1 MQLKD
6 VHLSAGEIIELTEK
20 YLIETYPRFPF
31 VAVRA
36 KDQYIYDSEGN
47 AWLDFY
53 AGIAV
58 NSCGSVNEK
67 VTAAIQQQAGE
78 LVHTFNYPFTIPQA
92 VLAKLIC
99 EQIGMEKIFYQSSG
113 TEANEGMIKLA
124 RKYGTDKYG
133 PEKYHIVTAKK
144 GFHGR
149 TYGALSATGQPESV
163 LHQGFEPMLPGFTY
177 AEYNNLDAFKAACNE
192 HTIAIMIEP
201 MQGEG
206 GVIPATPEFMH
217 GLRDFCDENDILLLL
232 DEVQTGWGRT
242 GTLMA
247 YMGYG
252 IQPDI
257 VSMAKA
263 MGNGFPIG
271 AFCTTAKIAETFNTG
286 AHGTTYGGNVLACAA
301 SYAAINEIIDRDLP
315 ANAAKVG
322 AYFCQL
328 LKTLPHVKEVR
339 GKGLLIGVE
348 FDAPVAAAVK
358 HGCTDRRL
366 LITALG
372 ANVIRMVPPL
382 IITEENCDKACA
394 IIKAAVEEAYASL

>member
-67 VTAAIQQQAGE
+67 VTAAIQQQAEE
-78 LVHTFNYPFTIPQA
+78 LVHTFNYPYTIPQA
-92 VLAKLIC
+92 VLAELIC
-99 EQIGMEKIFYQSSG
+99 EQIGMEKIFYQSTG

-252 IQPDI
+252 IKPDI

-271 AFCTTAKIAETFNTG
+271 AFCTAARIAETFNAG

-301 SYAAINEIIDRDLP
+301 SYAAIQEIINRDLP
-315 ANAAKVG
+315 ANAAKMG

-372 ANVIRMVPPL
+372 ASVIRMVPPL
-382 IITEENCDKACA
+382 IITEEDCDKAFA
-394 IIKAAVEEAYASL
+394 IIKAAVEEAYAS